1 LQKNVLFVYNMAK
14 ICALKI
20 NKVRRLIFDMLATL
34 WHAEKL
40 DVFLI
45 AASHLW
51 PVKISVLSPL
61 FCECDPSRW
70 TWQQRAG
77 ERGQLTAMTM
87 N

>member
-1 LQKNVLFVYNMAK
+1 MAK

-20 NKVRRLIFDMLATL
+20 NKVRRLISDMLATL

-51 PVKISVLSPL
+51 PVKISVLSPIVSL
-61 FCECDPSRW
+61 VVVNVIPRDGPGSSGL
-70 TWQQRAG
+70 A
-77 ERGQLTAMTM
+77 
-87 N
+87 NVDS